1 MNLLLNDERT
11 VRSPQLCA

>member
-11 VRSPQLCA
+11 VRSQ